1 MNSLQAFEEQCRLW
15 NDGYLLEEFSRGEA
29 AYADKAYFAV
39 LQEEVARRGLPLEPA
54 ADAGLLPSGEAAPP
68 PAGSLI
74 GRLWRGEVSL
84 GETYWVWGVVINLMI
99 RFVLDELHG
108 LAHLALGLL
117 WMAYGGFI
125 LIAIW
130 RSATR
135 YRGPHLWGML
145 AKIVVAFNALILVVA
160 IVDLLLR

>member
-39 LQEEVARRGLPLEPA
+39 LQQEVARRGLPLEPA
-54 ADAGLLPSGEAAPP
+54 ADAGPLPSGEAAPP
-68 PAGSLI
+68 PGGSLI

-84 GETYWVWGVVINLMI
+84 GETYWIWGILVNLLIRFGASDLHEVAPVLGVVP
-99 RFVLDELHG
+99 
-108 LAHLALGLL
+108 LA
-117 WMAYGGFI
+117 YQVFI
-125 LIAIW
+125 LVAIW

-135 YRGPHLWGML
+135 YRGPQLWGML
-145 AKIVVAFNALILVVA
+145 AKIVVVFNVLIFVVVV
-160 IVDLLLR
+160 VDLLRW

>member
-39 LQEEVARRGLPLEPA
+39 LQEEVARRGLTLEPA

-68 PAGSLI
+68 PGGSLI

-84 GETYWVWGVVINLMI
+84 GETYWIWGILVNLLI
-99 RFVLDELHG
+99 RFGASDLHE
-108 LAHLALGLL
+108 AAPILGLVPI
-117 WMAYGGFI
+117 AYGVFI
-125 LIAIW
+125 LVAIW

-145 AKIVVAFNALILVVA
+145 AKAVVILNVLILVVA
-160 IVDLLLR
+160 VVDLLLR